1 MADRIVMAKE
11 ADRTPN
17 WDKWRLIPDPTLWQC
32 VLLSL
37 NIDPD
42 TVTDNPYHLMEVG
55 SFDRIFKE
63 KKLKDRMDVATANL
77 YKALQPTQ
85 HSVIREAA
93 HVSLRQFAAW
103 VREIG
108 WDAPAELLAM
118 ADNHNR
124 TPSDRRT
131 SGATATREARK
142 AGRLEA
148 IKRFIEDVYE
158 ALDKAGHAIGQ
169 SGDRKPL
176 PVSTEDLH
184 TLFIVRHPEHMVAQ
198 STFNDDLGTIAT
210 LKPGPK
216 RYEINQLA
224 EMLAGKFSD

>member
-1 MADRIVMAKE
+1 MADRIVTAGK

-17 WDKWRLIPDPTLWQC
+17 WDKWRLIPDPMLWQC

-42 TVTDNPYHLMEVG
+42 TVRDNPYQLEG

-63 KKLKDRMDVATANL
+63 KKVKDRMDVASANL
-77 YKALQPTQ
+77 YKALQPTH

-93 HVSLRQFAAW
+93 NVSLRQFAAW

-118 ADNHNR
+118 ADDHNR

-142 AGRLEA
+142 AGRLGDL
-148 IKRFIEDVYE
+148 KRFIEDVCK
-158 ALDKAGHAIGQ
+158 ALDKDGHEIRE
-169 SGDRKPL
+169 SGGRKRLPL
-176 PVSTEDLH
+176 SAEDLH
-184 TLFIVRHPEHMVAQ
+184 TLFCARHPEHQVAQ
-198 STFNDDLGTIAT
+198 STFDDLGTIVT

-224 EMLAGKFSD
+224 EMLA